1 MRYFSLFSGIGGF
14 ELGIMK
20 AYVEITNRDSVR
32 RSKKNQENNEAEGK
46 RLESTKGQGVNYK
59 NRQLLKLP
67 YRNNDKGAPDN
78 LASGQSYENNRRKF
92 LQEQNSKNVYEDS
105 TNYKIRKDGPTC
117 VGYSEIDKYAIQIY
131 ERHFNHKNYG
141 DIRKIKARS
150 LPDFDL
156 LIGGFPC
163 QSFSVAGK
171 RRGFKDTRGTLF
183 FEIARIL
190 SAKKPKLLLL
200 ENVKGLLSHDQGR
213 TFATILSTL
222 DGLGYDIQWEV
233 LNSKNFGVPQNRER
247 VFIVGHLR
255 KESRPE
261 IFSIEKDDR
270 RCGEQHVPKQK
281 ATRGV
286 RNMSDLKSRWRHTMR
301 IRKLTPIECERLQG
315 FPDGW
320 TEGVSDTQRYKT
332 LGNAVTV
339 NVVAEIAKRIISD
352 EKEELCITQIIQDTN

>member
-14 ELGIMK
+14 ELGITQ
-20 AYVEITNRDSVR
+20 AYEILRTKDTKQRLQGARD
-32 RSKKNQENNEAEGK
+32 KKRQSGK
-46 RLESTKGQGVNYK
+46 FHHLGPN
-59 NRQLLKLP
+59 
-67 YRNNDKGAPDN
+67 
-78 LASGQSYENNRRKF
+78 KF
-92 LQEQNSKNVYEDS
+92 
-105 TNYKIRKDGPTC
+105 TC

-141 DIRKIKARS
+141 DIRRINPKS

-156 LIGGFPC
+156 LVGGFPC

-171 RRGFKDTRGTLF
+171 RKGFKDTRGTLF
-183 FEIARIL
+183 FEIARII
-190 SAKKPKLLLL
+190 ATKKPKLLLL
-200 ENVKGLLSHDQGR
+200 ENVKGLLSHDGGR
-213 TFATILSTL
+213 TFGTILSSL
-222 DGLGYDIQWEV
+222 DELGYDVQWEV

-255 KESRPE
+255 KDSRPE
-261 IFSIEKDDR
+261 IFSLRKDDE
-270 RCGEQHVPKQK
+270 GNSKQHVSKSQ

-286 RNMSDLKSRWRHTMR
+286 RNMSDLKSRWRHSMR
-301 IRKLTPIECERLQG
+301 IRKLTPKECERLQG

-339 NVVAEIAKRIISD
+339 NVVVEIAKRIID
-352 EKEELCITQIIQDTN
+352 ADKNNYVQRQ